1 MTFFVIGLLRCSGG
15 SSTLPGHAL
24 NPFILAHTGSPIR
37 KEYWQEG
44 NRIFEFLQFLG
55 HVFFL
60 LLLIFRLLS
69 FFRVGLDLLN
79 NALLFVV
86 YVIY

>member
-44 NRIFEFLQFLG
+44 NRIFEFLQFFRAC
-55 HVFFL
+55 FFS
-60 LLLIFRLLS
+60 FTSDLS
-69 FFRVGLDLLN
+69 AFEFFSSGLRF
-79 NALLFVV
+79 AE
-86 YVIY
+86 

>member
-15 SSTLPGHAL
+15 SSILPGHAL
-24 NPFILAHTGSPIR
+24 NPFNLAHTGSPIR
-37 KEYWQEG
+37 KEYLKEG

-60 LLLIFRLLS
+60 FLIFRLLR

>member
-44 NRIFEFLQFLG
+44 NRIFEFFA
-55 HVFFL
+55 VFFRAL
-60 LLLIFRLLS
+60 FFS
-69 FFRVGLDLLN
+69 FFFTSDLS
-79 NALLFVV
+79 AFEFFFEWA
-86 YVIY
+86 